1 MPYVIHM
8 EAPPHTVAETPAF
21 GVSAGNVGM
30 TDAEREAAIL
40 QIADDPKA
48 GDMIVGSGGVR
59 KVRVAGRGKGKSGGY
74 RVATAYL
81 NDDRPVYLLFVLSK
95 GRAANFTDKQVTAL
109 KTMMDRLRGA

>member
-1 MPYVIHM
+1 M

-48 GDMIVGSGGVR
+48 GGMIVGSGGV
-59 KVRVAGRGKGKSGGY
+59 
-74 RVATAYL
+74 
-81 NDDRPVYLLFVLSK
+81 
-95 GRAANFTDKQVTAL
+95 
-109 KTMMDRLRGA
+109 